1 MAVKKTEKKKD
12 DAAKPAKAAKAAAKE
27 APAEATP
34 KAPKAKK
41 VAPKAKKEA
50 APAAPAPVAKAEPKP
65 EPKAEPKAP
74 KKAAAAPV
82 KLTSSQTEILKKI
95 NDAAEG
101 YVVEKKI
108 EQRTIDALLEK
119 KLIKKGA
126 KKDGKPSF
134 LISNV
139 GKKHIAS

>member
-12 DAAKPAKAAKAAAKE
+12 DAAKPAKAAAK
-27 APAEATP
+27 EATP

-41 VAPKAKKEA
+41 AAPKAKKEA
-50 APAAPAPVAKAEPKP
+50 AAPPPPAPVAKAEPKP

-74 KKAAAAPV
+74 KKAAAPV

-108 EQRTIDALLEK
+108 EQRTIDALLER
-119 KLIKKGA
+119 KLIKKGG
-126 KKDGKPSF
+126 KKDGKPAF